1 MHFILHSNR
10 YEIDAGRAPR
20 IELAGDFAMIRTLG
34 IVWGILFLIGGIL
47 GFVPGVTNDGLY
59 FGIFIVNTPHNLL
72 HVASGAIFL
81 IASMAGAGAA
91 RLWFQIFGFVYA
103 AMTLW
108 GFWIGDGMICGI
120 ISNNIYDSWGH
131 AALALM
137 MLLIGFAIPRQ
148 AAALARGERSFPLP

>member
-1 MHFILHSNR
+1 
-10 YEIDAGRAPR
+10 
-20 IELAGDFAMIRTLG
+20 MIRTLG

-47 GFVPGVTNDGLY
+47 GFVPGVTKDGLY

-72 HVASGAIFL
+72 HVASGAILL

-91 RLWFQIFGFVYA
+91 RLWFQIFGLVYA

-108 GFWIGDGMICGI
+108 GFWVGDGMICGI

-148 AAALARGERSFPLP
+148 ATALAGRARSLPLP